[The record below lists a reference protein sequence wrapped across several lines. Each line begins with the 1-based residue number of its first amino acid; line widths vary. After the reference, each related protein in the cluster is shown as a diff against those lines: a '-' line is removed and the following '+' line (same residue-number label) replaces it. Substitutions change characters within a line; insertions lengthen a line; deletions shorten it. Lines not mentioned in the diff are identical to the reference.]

1 MCACRSFHA
10 RSVRA
15 RFRGRLLP
23 LQLLAQLFVLL
34 LLSENFL
41 LMLLRNLALLG
52 KLSLVRGERSRVLF
66 RQLSDFAVC
75 CGHVFLRAFELFFLS
90 QDLGF

>member
-1 MCACRSFHA
+1 
-10 RSVRA
+10 
-15 RFRGRLLP
+15 
-23 LQLLAQLFVLL
+23 
-34 LLSENFL
+34 
-41 LMLLRNLALLG
+41 MLLRNLALLG
-52 KLSLVRGERSRVLF
+52 KLSLVRGELSRVLS